1 MPGAAE
7 VIAAQER
14 VLAQERAQTA
24 PVAPQVPGLSQH
36 AAAEAQVNIVYY
48 FILWFKGLKPVLRV
62 PLWLWMGKVFLVKTI
77 FNDSSLKD
85 DFWHVLYKCILQVL
99 AAQAQVGTAFTGI
112 VGASGNIGPS
122 GLCGPSGCV
131 AF

>member
-1 MPGAAE
+1 MLRLVFASLCLSMVAGAPQSTYPAGLSEEVCPNYPYCGPTPLEVPQVPGAAE

-24 PVAPQVPGLSQH
+24 PVAPQVPGLAQH
-36 AAAEAQVNIVYY
+36 AAAEAQV
-48 FILWFKGLKPVLRV
+48 L
-62 PLWLWMGKVFLVKTI
+62 
-77 FNDSSLKD
+77 S
-85 DFWHVLYKCILQVL
+85 
-99 AAQAQVGTAFTGI
+99 AQAQVGTAFTGI